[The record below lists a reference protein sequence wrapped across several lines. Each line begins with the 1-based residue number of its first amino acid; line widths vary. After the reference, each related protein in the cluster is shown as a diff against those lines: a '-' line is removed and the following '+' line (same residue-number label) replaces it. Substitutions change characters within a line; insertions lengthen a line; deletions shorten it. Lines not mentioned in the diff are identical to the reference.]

1 MFSDKLHVYM
11 NKNNMRS
18 PSSKKKPFSVY
29 LSNTGLPFDPSTLS
43 CHPCCYST
51 FPRPPL
57 LPLLPV
63 DPDHCRVMMYSP
75 AVKALVLI

>member
-1 MFSDKLHVYM
+1 MFSDKLHFYM

-18 PSSKKKPFSVY
+18 PSSEKKKTFFLATP
-29 LSNTGLPFDPSTLS
+29 N
-43 CHPCCYST
+43 CYST

-75 AVKALVLI
+75 AVKGSSSNLVKFSSFEHTRL